1 MSETE
6 HLLWA
11 EAQSIFAY
19 SQKIRR
25 DFHQHP
31 ELGFRE
37 FRSAGIVARELQ
49 QLGLEVST
57 GLAET
62 GVVALMEGGKP
73 GPVVMLRFDMD
84 ALPIQEETG
93 AEYASTVPGVMH
105 ACGHD
110 GHMAVGLSVA
120 KLLHAHK
127 NLLSGTVKFVFQ
139 PAEEGLGGAERM
151 IVDGAMINPQVDA
164 VLGLH
169 LWNERPV
176 GWAAIVPGPLMAGAD
191 FFTIRI
197 KGKGGHGGL
206 PETTIDPIVAS
217 AQVVSALQT
226 IVSRNIAPL
235 ESAVVSV
242 TQITAGSAFNIIPP
256 AAELRGTIRTFL
268 PEVRDIVIARLEQIV
283 TAISSGMNCLAE
295 IDVQRL
301 TPPVINHPDIAAQVA
316 DAARKTVPD
325 LQVDNSYRSMV
336 SEDMAFYMQ
345 KAPSCFF
352 FVGSA
357 NPERGLN
364 ASHHHPKFDF
374 DESVLPTAAAILTA
388 ATLKISGSMD

>member
-1 MSETE
+1 
-6 HLLWA
+6 
-11 EAQSIFAY
+11 
-19 SQKIRR
+19 
-25 DFHQHP
+25 
-31 ELGFRE
+31 
-37 FRSAGIVARELQ
+37 
-49 QLGLEVST
+49 
-57 GLAET
+57 
-62 GVVALMEGGKP
+62 
-73 GPVVMLRFDMD
+73 
-84 ALPIQEETG
+84 
-93 AEYASTVPGVMH
+93 MH